1 MSSMNLSIN
10 LKGYDDS
17 PSSPSQGFTQNLQY
31 IGIEISEQTIMETT
45 IAAGNSKTLFS
56 VAPADAKK
64 IVYLEC
70 NKECDIIVNG
80 VTESTLKPVVIGNSS
95 KKGVF
100 LKISSIETLEIDNTG
115 TEDLKIYCIAVK

>member
-1 MSSMNLSIN
+1 MNLLIN

-17 PSSPSQGFTQNLQY
+17 STTPSQGFVQNLQY
-31 IGIEISEQTIMETT
+31 IGIEISEQIITETT
-45 IAAGNSKTLFS
+45 ITPGNSKTIFS
-56 VAPADAKK
+56 VAPVDAKK
-64 IVYLEC
+64 IVYIEVD
-70 NKECDIIVNG
+70 KECDIIVNG
-80 VTESTLKPVVIGNSS
+80 VTESTLKPVVIRDSV

>member
-1 MSSMNLSIN
+1 MNLLIN

-17 PSSPSQGFTQNLQY
+17 STTPSQGFVQNLQY
-31 IGIEISEQTIMETT
+31 IGIEISEQIITETT
-45 IAAGNSKTLFS
+45 ITPGNSKTIFS

-64 IVYLEC
+64 IVYIEVD
-70 NKECDIIVNG
+70 KECDIIVNG
-80 VTESTLKPVVIGNSS
+80 VTESTLKPVVIRDSV